1 MSTAGNKQDRMF
13 RQSPDYY
20 RESLVMAAIFGTVA
34 EELAAAGADNDDIET
49 QLNISTATWGLDI
62 WEKTLDLVPYPDKP
76 YSQRRERI
84 ISKLRGHGI
93 VNKAYLED
101 VAESYYGGD
110 IDITNSAATYE
121 FTVSFI
127 STFGVPENLD
137 DIKAAIE
144 DVKPAH
150 LAVLWAFRY
159 LLIRDVHEV
168 MTLSE
173 METHVLTDFAPFMTV

>member
-84 ISKLRGHGI
+84 ISKLRGHGV
-93 VNKAYLED
+93 VNRAFLET

-110 IDITNSAATYE
+110 IDVINSAATYE
-121 FTVSFI
+121 FTVKFI
-127 STFGVPENLD
+127 SEIGVPENLD
-137 DIKAAIE
+137 DIKEAIE

-150 LAVLWAFRY
+150 LAIIWAFRY
-159 LLIRDVHEV
+159 LLIKDVHEV
-168 MTLSE
+168 MTITQIQ
-173 METHVLTDFAPFMTV
+173 THKLTDFAPFTPV